1 MSYILDALKKSDQ
14 QRQRGTT
21 PTLPSAQATVSAPK
35 QSSYVHY
42 GVLAAVLLCAG
53 IAIGWLYPWQD
64 EQPARAAEPIAARP
78 VIANTNQTLLP
89 PRPDQVA
96 MAETPEQKLPVP
108 SPALAAPAI
117 SAKKLAIPVVA
128 EQEQKLPVP
137 SPAPAAP
144 VVTPKEPAIPVAAVQ
159 EQKVTTLSELPLA
172 IQHEIPDMKIQLH
185 SYSNK
190 SVNSIVSINSRML
203 KEGESLAPGLKLEQI
218 TPDGVILSYKG
229 YRFQHGIW

>member
-53 IAIGWLYPWQD
+53 IAIGWLYPWQE
-64 EQPARAAEPIAARP
+64 EQPAHEAEPVAARP
-78 VIANTNQTLLP
+78 AIQKTNQASPT

-96 MAETPEQKLPVP
+96 MADKSEQKLAVP
-108 SPALAAPAI
+108 SPAPAAPVI
-117 SAKKLAIPVVA
+117 SPKEPAVPVAA

-144 VVTPKEPAIPVAAVQ
+144 AVSPKEPAIPVAA
-159 EQKVTTLSELPLA
+159 EQKATTLAELPLA

-203 KEGESLAPGLKLEQI
+203 KEGESLAPGLRLEKI

-229 YRFQHGIW
+229 YRFQCGIW

>member
-53 IAIGWLYPWQD
+53 IAIGWLYPWQE
-64 EQPARAAEPIAARP
+64 EQPTHAAEPLAARP
-78 VIANTNQTLLP
+78 AIPDTNQVSPTP
-89 PRPDQVA
+89 HPDQVA
-96 MAETPEQKLPVP
+96 MADKPEQKLPVP
-108 SPALAAPAI
+108 SPAPAAPAI
-117 SAKKLAIPVVA
+117 LPKEPAIPVVA

-144 VVTPKEPAIPVAAVQ
+144 AIAPKEPAIPITA
-159 EQKVTTLSELPLA
+159 EQKAMPLSELPLA
-172 IQHEIPDMKIQLH
+172 IQQELPALKIQLH

-203 KEGESLAPGLKLEQI
+203 KEGESLAPGLKLEKI